1 MGIEGWRHAKDLEI
15 KSLKYLELTA
25 ASGRLEEKF

>member
-1 MGIEGWRHAKDLEI
+1 MGIDGWRRAKDLEM

-25 ASGRLEEKF
+25 ALGRLEEKF